1 MILNYNDVKEKPDIL
16 RAMTSLNRD
25 EFEILCKIFGE
36 VWDEKTGQVEK
47 APSKG
52 GRNPILKSS
61 DDRLFFILFYLKTY
75 PLQEVLAHLF
85 GMSQGQANFLI
96 YQFSEMLRETLKR
109 TGHLPARI
117 PEEMIQRLADEG
129 PQDFGMDGTER
140 RIERPKDP
148 VRQQQCY
155 SGNQKAHR
163 LKSVVVGGLE
173 DRQIKYLSD
182 TYEGK
187 KHDKKVCDEEKIVVP
202 AGSNLYQDTG
212 FQGYQI
218 PEVTIHQP
226 KKKPRGGELTR
237 ADKIQ
242 NCLISGIRVVIE
254 HIIAGVK
261 RCRIVKDVFRNTKDD
276 YDDQVMELACG
287 LHNFRSDNRLVCY

>member
-1 MILNYNDVKEKPDIL
+1 MILNYNDVKEKPDTL

-25 EFEILCKIFGE
+25 EFEELCQVFGE
-36 VWDEKTGQVEK
+36 IWDEKTEQTEK
-47 APSKG
+47 DPSKG
-52 GRNPILKSS
+52 GRRPILQSPE
-61 DDRLFFILFYLKTY
+61 DRLFFILFYLKTY

-96 YQFSEMLRETLKR
+96 YQLSKSLRETLQR

-117 PEEMIQRLADEG
+117 PEEMIQRLAAEG
-129 PQDFGMDGTER
+129 PQDLGIDGTER
-140 RIERPKDP
+140 RIVRPKDP
-148 VRQQQCY
+148 VRQRQFY
-155 SGNQKAHR
+155 SGKTKAHT
-163 LKSVVVGGLE
+163 LKSVIVGGLE

-182 TYEGK
+182 THEGK
-187 KHDKKVCDEEKIVVP
+187 KHDKKVCDEEQIVVP
-202 AGSNLYQDTG
+202 AGSDLYQDTG
-212 FQGYQI
+212 FQGYQV

-242 NCLISGIRVVIE
+242 NRLISSVRVVIE

-287 LHNFRSDNRLVCY
+287 LHNFRSDHRLVCY